1 MKADPVKYDPSHAKK
16 LLEEA
21 GYKEDKG
28 VMEKNG
34 EPLKLEMITYQSR
47 PELPLIAQMLQSNA
61 KEIGVEINIKS
72 VENIDEYLSTNEEW
86 DIATYSNLTAPR
98 GDVGYFL
105 NSAYSLDGAL
115 NIGEIND
122 SEINE
127 IVTELNKTT
136 DVEKRNDL
144 GKQVENMTQQKFINL
159 ILFTQ

>member
-1 MKADPVKYDPSHAKK
+1 
-16 LLEEA
+16 
-21 GYKEDKG
+21 
-28 VMEKNG
+28 
-34 EPLKLEMITYQSR
+34 MITYQSR

-122 SEINE
+122 PEINE
-127 IVTELNKTT
+127 ILTELNKTT
-136 DVEKRNDL
+136 DVEKRNDV

-159 ILFTQ
+159 ISFTQ